1 MKKVLACILACLML
15 LPMGAM
21 ASNDVAVQING
32 VPVEFDVPAQI
43 IGDRTMVPMRK
54 IFETFRAQIEWF
66 GETQVI
72 MATRGSVIIVMQI
85 GDPKMNVNDIFTG
98 EAKEITLDVP
108 PCIVGDRTL
117 VPVRAISESLGMDVQ
132 WDDLTRTVLITG

>member
-1 MKKVLACILACLML
+1 MKKIIACILACLML
-15 LPMGAM
+15 LPVGVM

-32 VPVEFDVPAQI
+32 MPVEFDVPAQI

-54 IFETFRAQIEWF
+54 IFQTFQAEIEWF

-72 MATRGSVIIVMQI
+72 LATRGPVIIVMQI
-85 GDPKMNVNDIFTG
+85 GETKMNVTDVSTG
-98 EAKEITLDVP
+98 EAKEIVLDVP
-108 PCIVGDRTL
+108 PCIIGDRTL
-117 VPVRAISESLGMDVQ
+117 VPIRAISESLGMDVQ

>member
-1 MKKVLACILACLML
+1 MKKIMVCLLVCLML
-15 LPMGAM
+15 LPVGAT

-54 IFETFRAQIEWF
+54 IFETFKAQIEWF
-66 GETQVI
+66 EETQVI
-72 MATRGSVIIVMQI
+72 MATRGSQIIVMQI
-85 GDPKMNVNDIFTG
+85 GKTTLNVNDIFTG
-98 EAKEITLDVP
+98 EAKEVTLDVP

-117 VPVRAISESLGMDVQ
+117 VPVRAISESLGMQVD